1 MFLQTSVVLV
11 SKSTPRP
18 PCCPSPPRGDGSAY
32 DQLRVLLSPSLLLSP
47 FFRCPVALSAQRAI
61 QSLDNYLMLAGL
73 ILPGLPC
80 TPWEKGIQG
89 KPFHCT
95 AAAAEQQH
103 GASQEGLQLLQTWS
117 NCTVNNLLVSGLQSN
132 YFKRAAFWVTFLYCI
147 LPQTCFFCMW

>member
-32 DQLRVLLSPSLLLSP
+32 DQLCVLLFPSLLLSP

-73 ILPGLPC
+73 ILPGLP
-80 TPWEKGIQG
+80 
-89 KPFHCT
+89 
-95 AAAAEQQH
+95 
-103 GASQEGLQLLQTWS
+103 
-117 NCTVNNLLVSGLQSN
+117 
-132 YFKRAAFWVTFLYCI
+132 
-147 LPQTCFFCMW
+147 